1 MHVLWY
7 FFSTFFRRAHVWAGM
22 GKVGKMGIRPIS
34 ADTRKDTYGRN
45 LRSEESWSI
54 SWPLGPQTESKYAIC
69 QVYRGQCTLHQI
81 GREVCLAVGRSLKD
95 GVLKQWCN
103 DGGEDDADAEC
114 VCLSGCFRK
123 GLELWKSTNSGKSFA
138 GSRCTWCPVG
148 EAGFFNWV
156 AEKFGQVLVFEANSI
171 MVMEHWYT
179 GLTGPKYN

>member
-1 MHVLWY
+1 
-7 FFSTFFRRAHVWAGM
+7 M